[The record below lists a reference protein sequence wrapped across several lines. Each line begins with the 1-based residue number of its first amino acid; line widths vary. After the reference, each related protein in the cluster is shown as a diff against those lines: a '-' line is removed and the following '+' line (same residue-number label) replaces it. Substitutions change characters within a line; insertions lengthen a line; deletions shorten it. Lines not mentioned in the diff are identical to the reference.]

1 MDPNYSE
8 LSLVELKQL
17 AKQRRIKQYY
27 IMKRVQL
34 IQLLSMSELPTS
46 LKIEK
51 MTIHQLRDEARRK
64 GLRGYWSLRRDRLVE
79 LLFPEYVHEAASNKD
94 EKNHSKAEEHD
105 TPQKHDAKEVGV
117 EDIKDSRNDGLN
129 QGVLNLG

>member
-1 MDPNYSE
+1 MDSYND

-27 IMKRVQL
+27 IMKRIQL
-34 IQLLSMSELPTS
+34 IQLLSMPELPPAI
-46 LKIEK
+46 KIEK

-79 LLFPEYVHEAASNKD
+79 LLFPEQVNETTPNKD
-94 EKNHSKAEEHD
+94 EKNHCKAQEHD
-105 TPQKHDAKEVGV
+105 TPQKHDTKEVWI
-117 EDIKDSRNDGLN
+117 EDIKNSGDDRLN
-129 QGVLNLG
+129 QGILNLG

>member
-1 MDPNYSE
+1 MDPNYTE
-8 LSLVELKQL
+8 LSLVELKQI

-34 IQLLSMSELPTS
+34 IQLLALPELPPT

-79 LLFPEYVHEAASNKD
+79 LLFPEHINETTPNKD

-105 TPQKHDAKEVGV
+105 TPQKHNAKEVGV
-117 EDIKDSRNDGLN
+117 ENVKDSGDNGLN
-129 QGVLNLG
+129 QGVLDLR

>member
-1 MDPNYSE
+1 MDSYTE
-8 LSLVELKQL
+8 LSLVELKQI

-34 IQLLSMSELPTS
+34 IQLLSMPELPAT

-79 LLFPEYVHEAASNKD
+79 LLFPEHVHEATSDKD

-105 TPQKHDAKEVGV
+105 APQKHNTKEIRV